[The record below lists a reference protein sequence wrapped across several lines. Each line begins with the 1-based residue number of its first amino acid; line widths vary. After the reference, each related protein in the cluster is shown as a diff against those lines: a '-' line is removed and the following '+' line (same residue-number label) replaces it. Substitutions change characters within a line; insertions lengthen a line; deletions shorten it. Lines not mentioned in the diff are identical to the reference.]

1 VSYALQGHAS
11 QIFFSSHFNAEATS
25 WFVESKKSEVFP
37 SWSSRRM
44 QRTEVAS
51 GKLAGKLAGNVCQP
65 IFICS
70 LFLLDVLAGGI
81 RPVRPGW
88 FIAPLYCTV
97 SEQQLEVCL
106 FYFSKYSKNFC
117 GTNNRGSHFF
127 FAEKPLKNL

>member
-1 VSYALQGHAS
+1 MLCKVTLVKYF
-11 QIFFSSHFNAEATS
+11 FFSSHFNAEATS

-81 RPVRPGW
+81 RPVTRGW
-88 FIAPLYCTV
+88 FIAPLYRTV
-97 SEQQLEVCL
+97 
-106 FYFSKYSKNFC
+106 
-117 GTNNRGSHFF
+117 
-127 FAEKPLKNL
+127 